1 MRAIAVF
8 KLDKKLCLVVACCLL
23 SVSAMPTFGQNSA
36 QPNYQQTIAY
46 SWETY
51 LNTQKYNQLPS
62 WSTARGN
69 RLGVLPQQFKAFRE
83 RISHLEELR
92 RWVLSNHEANKAL
105 TEQQRATLT
114 MPFFAWDPQSLR
126 LERGDYPGMAE
137 RLERESSF
145 IAQVETVLNDV
156 VKHLPDLS
164 RPM

>member
-1 MRAIAVF
+1 MNV
-8 KLDKKLCLVVACCLL
+8 DSEQGCLSLKTDFAAQFV
-23 SVSAMPTFGQNSA
+23 QN
-36 QPNYQQTIAY
+36 
-46 SWETY
+46 
-51 LNTQKYNQLPS
+51 
-62 WSTARGN
+62 
-69 RLGVLPQQFKAFRE
+69 
-83 RISHLEELR
+83 

-137 RLERESSF
+137 RLERETSF